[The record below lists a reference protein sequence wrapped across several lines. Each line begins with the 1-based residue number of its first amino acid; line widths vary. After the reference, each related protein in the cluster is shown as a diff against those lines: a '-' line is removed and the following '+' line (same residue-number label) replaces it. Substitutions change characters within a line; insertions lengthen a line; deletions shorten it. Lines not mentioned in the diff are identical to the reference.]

1 MKIAVYIYPD
11 DLRLFDEITHLYHMR
26 RSVLIREAM
35 RQFVEREY
43 EIAIKLKTSWR
54 DGLPTI
60 QNTHVKNKSILTW

>member
-1 MKIAVYIYPD
+1 MELTPFYRQKYKKNVSMKIAVYIYPD

-43 EIAIKLKTSWR
+43 EIAIKLKTS
-54 DGLPTI
+54 
-60 QNTHVKNKSILTW
+60 